1 MRDGRRVNERPIC
14 KSKNIYTMEDYV
26 AVISLSFFCDW
37 MRGNYST
44 LPSGSKTAISY
55 GQTII

>member
-1 MRDGRRVNERPIC
+1 
-14 KSKNIYTMEDYV
+14 MEDYV

-44 LPSGSKTAISY
+44 LPSGLKTAISS